1 MTATAEQTEARAAQ
15 VSPEPDLAGLKVGL
29 FGSKN
34 IAPLLCEHLR
44 QCGIRAEMVGGRG
57 AWPRHESIWWW
68 RTMLREGRFD
78 VVHGL
83 GAYQW
88 WRAWAAARTRG
99 VGTVCEWIGSDV
111 LELSSWPRRTPVL
124 LGILRGCVNVH
135 MANGRWL
142 AAELVDYGVYTSII
156 NAAIPV
162 RGPEELVS
170 LPAEPTVLA
179 YLTPAIFD
187 FYGGPVLMR
196 LAGQMPRVRF
206 LVVGSDGAG
215 IDSPGNVEWLGFVQD
230 MGPIY
235 RQATVLVRPTRHD
248 GLSKMVVEALL
259 NGRYVVWSRWLPGVV
274 RASGLEAVADVVE
287 ALAGQ
292 RQLNLVGMRG
302 ARQAYSPRKV
312 IGRHLRAY
320 KLAVG

>member
-15 VSPEPDLAGLKVGL
+15 ALPEPDMAGLKVGL

-44 QCGIRAEMVGGRG
+44 QFGIRAEMVGGRG

-78 VVHGL
+78 VVHAL

-88 WRAWAAARTRG
+88 WRAWAAARSRG
-99 VGTVCEWIGSDV
+99 VPAVCQWIGSDV
-111 LELSSWPRRTPVL
+111 LELAAWPRRGPALLRVL
-124 LGILRGCVNVH
+124 GGCVKVH
-135 MANGRWL
+135 VANARWL
-142 AAELVDYGVYTSII
+142 AAEVAGHGVRVAMTNASVPLV
-156 NAAIPV
+156 
-162 RGPEELVS
+162 GPDE
-170 LPAEPTVLA
+170 PAELPDELTVVA
-179 YLTPAIFD
+179 YLTPEIFD
-187 FYGGPVLMR
+187 FYGGPMLMR
-196 LAGQMPRVRF
+196 LAGQMPGVRF

-274 RASGLEAVADVVE
+274 RASAPEAVADAVE

-292 RQLNLVGMRG
+292 RQLNLVGMRW